1 MSARAK
7 SKGELM
13 ARFTP
18 VPTPDTQV
26 FWDKA
31 AEGELWLPRCGS
43 CANVFF
49 YPRSCCPSCG
59 SDDVEWFLASGRGT
73 VESFVINHTPAPG
86 YEDAAPYAIAF
97 VKLEEGPRLTSNLL
111 EIEQTPEAISI
122 GMPVEVVFEQRGDIA
137 LPQFRP
143 VLVGGDA

>member
-1 MSARAK
+1 MEPDRP
-7 SKGELM
+7 L
-13 ARFTP
+13 
-18 VPTPDTQV
+18 PTPIV
-26 FWDKA
+26 PESKPYWDGLK
-31 AEGELWLPRCGS
+31 EGKLLLPKCSACG
-43 CANVFF
+43 NVFF
-49 YPRSCCPSCG
+49 YPRSFCPKCG
-59 SDDVEWFLASGRGT
+59 CDDVEWFLASGRGT

-111 EIEQTPEAISI
+111 EIEQSPEAISV

-143 VLVGGDA
+143 VLVGGAA